1 MYPINSRQDHN
12 QKLRKIEKN
21 EEKKTFGR
29 ETEENKRKE
38 EQCSTVLIEIYL
50 EVLACNV
57 NVKEK
62 MYYELKKSS
71 RVGRICVVIPADT
84 TRRLSFFSFSKR
96 VNISSS
102 EASSSSLSSN
112 NRFILSIR
120 ASSSL

>member
-1 MYPINSRQDHN
+1 MTEYLFWSFIPLIHDLP
-12 QKLRKIEKN
+12 KPKVKEKN
-21 EEKKTFGR
+21 IYNNLDER
-29 ETEENKRKE
+29 
-38 EQCSTVLIEIYL
+38 QSSTVLVKPHL

-57 NVKEK
+57 IMKEK